1 MARAPSR
8 FRFPRR
14 DARAAQVLA
23 IAFGLG
29 VALTGCTVR
38 LPADVSAS
46 VAASLRAMDE
56 PAGPFAVSR
65 LASPVS
71 ITPAGDDWLIDYEK
85 TGDAGWCG
93 TGGCTKELWVAR
105 EGRHVLAFS
114 EQVLD
119 WRLTSGEPTE
129 LDIDIHG
136 ANCDASGSEPCLRRF
151 VWNEARGRFDE
162 TFNREGVGYLVG
174 PLFQP
179 IAPEPYPAAV
189 AAEIARRDA
198 VCHQA
203 GGLVDGGEYSAVTSP
218 DLNGDGRR
226 DWIVGSKYIGCHSAV
241 DDAIAMPVLGVT
253 VVASA
258 GDDWIVALTVD
269 NPNYVV
275 ELRPMGAAEFGLR
288 DEALCQHG
296 PGCPTRLYAW
306 DPDTRMLRDSGEG
319 HWNPRVLINAETWLE
334 CMAAADAVARRHA
347 ADGKNAEQRRV
358 ASHETEMLQI
368 YRARYEAAAP
378 KLSPAEATQRAA
390 VFASRYDEP
399 QEQAAADGRSD
410 RCVALS

>member
-1 MARAPSR
+1 MSRAPAYLR
-8 FRFPRR
+8 IPRR
-14 DARAAQVLA
+14 APRAAQALV

-29 VALTGCTVR
+29 VALAGCTTR
-38 LPADVSAS
+38 LPADVSSS
-46 VAASLRAMDE
+46 VADSLRAMDE
-56 PAGPFAVSR
+56 QAGPFAVSR

-71 ITPAGDDWLIDYEK
+71 ITPAGDDWVIDYEK

-105 EGRHVLAFS
+105 QGRHVLAFS

-119 WRLTSGEPTE
+119 WRLTPGDPAV

-136 ANCDASGSEPCLRRF
+136 ANCDATGSAPCLRRF
-151 VWNEARGRFDE
+151 VWNDARSRLDEA
-162 TFNREGVGYLVG
+162 FNREGVGYLVG

-179 IAPEPYPAAV
+179 IAPEPYPSAV

-203 GGLVDGGEYSAVTSP
+203 GGLVDGGEYPAVTSP

-226 DWIVGSKYIGCHSAV
+226 DWIVGSKYTGCHSAV
-241 DDAIAMPVLGVT
+241 DDAITMPVLGVT
-253 VVASA
+253 VVASTSD
-258 GDDWIVALTVD
+258 GWTVALTVE
-269 NPNYVV
+269 NPNYGV
-275 ELRPMGAAEFGLR
+275 ELRPTGPAEFGLR
-288 DEALCQHG
+288 DEALCQDG
-296 PGCPTRLYAW
+296 PGCPTHFYAW
-306 DPDTRMLRDSGEG
+306 DPATRTLRDSGEG

-334 CMAAADAVARRHA
+334 CMAAAEAVARRHA
-347 ADGKNAEQRRV
+347 ADGTGADRRLF
-358 ASHETEMLQI
+358 AAHETEMLQI

-378 KLSPAEATQRAA
+378 RLSPAEAKERAA